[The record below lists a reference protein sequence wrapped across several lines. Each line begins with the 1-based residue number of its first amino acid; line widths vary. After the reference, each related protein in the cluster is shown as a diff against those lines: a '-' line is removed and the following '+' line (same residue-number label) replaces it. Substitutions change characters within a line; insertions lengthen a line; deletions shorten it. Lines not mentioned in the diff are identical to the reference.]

1 MAKYIYL
8 IRSPE
13 KPGNQAFKSEIFDK
27 LVPRLLRLNP
37 EKIKIDLTEVK
48 PPRLT
53 VLPLKR
59 TGLAMISVWD
69 NQADR
74 TKDWQAEMAGIGSNV
89 AGYQV
94 TESTPVAYKKDWDD
108 GKVSPGAVMLTL
120 MRKNPSLS
128 YEQFM
133 KEWFDHHT
141 PMAMRIHP
149 LWNYIRNVVESA
161 VIEGSPPMDGI
172 VEEHCRSLRDI
183 TNPARYFGGLF
194 RMLPNMVRVGLH
206 ANKFLQISAVENY
219 LVTEYHIRS

>member
-37 EKIKIDLTEVK
+37 EKLKIDLTEVK

-108 GKVSPGAVMLTL
+108 GKASPGAVMLTL

-133 KEWFDHHT
+133 KEWFGHHT

-219 LVTEYHIRS
+219 LLTEYHIRS

>member
-13 KPGNQAFKSEIFDK
+13 KPGHHAFKSEIFDK

-37 EKIKIDLTEVK
+37 EKLKIDLTEVK

-69 NQADR
+69 NRADR
-74 TKDWQAEMAGIGSNV
+74 TKDWQAEMAGIGSNI

-108 GKVSPGAVMLTL
+108 GKASPGAVMLTL

-149 LWNYIRNVVESA
+149 LWNYIRNVVDS
-161 VIEGSPPMDGI
+161 VIIEGSPPMDGI

-183 TNPARYFGGLF
+183 TNPTRYFGGLF

-219 LVTEYHIRS
+219 LLTEYHIRS

>member
-13 KPGNQAFKSEIFDK
+13 QLEPHAFGSEIFDK
-27 LVPRLLRLNP
+27 LVPQLLRLNP
-37 EKIKIDLTEVK
+37 EKLKIDLTEVK

-59 TGLAMISVWD
+59 SGLAMISVWD
-69 NQADR
+69 NLADR
-74 TKDWQAEMAGIGSNV
+74 AKDWQTEMAGIGSNV
-89 AGYQV
+89 AGYKV
-94 TESTPVAYKKDWDD
+94 TESTPVAYKKDWDN
-108 GKVSPGAVMLTL
+108 GKASPGAVMLTL

-149 LWNYIRNVVESA
+149 LWNYIRNVVETA
-161 VIEGSPPMDGI
+161 VIEGSPPIDGI
-172 VEEHCRSLRDI
+172 VEEHCRNL
-183 TNPARYFGGLF
+183 
-194 RMLPNMVRVGLH
+194 
-206 ANKFLQISAVENY
+206 
-219 LVTEYHIRS
+219 

>member
-13 KPGNQAFKSEIFDK
+13 QLEPHAFRSEIFDR
-27 LVPRLLRLNP
+27 LVPQLLRLNP
-37 EKIKIDLTEVK
+37 EKLKIDLTEVK

-59 TGLAMISVWD
+59 SGLAMISVWD
-69 NQADR
+69 NLADR
-74 TKDWQAEMAGIGSNV
+74 AKHWQAEMAGIGSNL
-89 AGYQV
+89 AGYKV
-94 TESTPVAYKKDWDD
+94 TESMPVAYKKDWDD
-108 GKVSPGAVMLTL
+108 GKASPGAVMLTL

-133 KEWFDHHT
+133 KEWFGHHT
-141 PMAMRIHP
+141 PLAMRIHP
-149 LWNYIRNVVESA
+149 LWNYIRNVVETV
-161 VIEGSPPMDGI
+161 VIEGSPPIDGI

-183 TNPARYFGGLF
+183 TNPARYFGGPF
-194 RMLPNMVRVGLH
+194 RMFPNMVRVGLH

-219 LVTEYHIRS
+219 LLTEYHIRS

>member
-37 EKIKIDLTEVK
+37 EKLKIDLTEVK
-48 PPRLT
+48 LPRLT

-69 NQADR
+69 NQSDR
-74 TKDWQAEMAGIGSNV
+74 TKDWQAEMAGIGSNI

-94 TESTPVAYKKDWDD
+94 TESMPVAYKKDWDD

-133 KEWFDHHT
+133 KEWFGHHT

-206 ANKFLQISAVENY
+206 ANKFLQISEVENY
-219 LVTEYHIRS
+219 LLTEYYIRS

>member
-1 MAKYIYL
+1 
-8 IRSPE
+8 
-13 KPGNQAFKSEIFDK
+13 
-27 LVPRLLRLNP
+27 
-37 EKIKIDLTEVK
+37 
-48 PPRLT
+48 
-53 VLPLKR
+53 
-59 TGLAMISVWD
+59 MISVWD
-69 NQADR
+69 KLVDHA
-74 TKDWQAEMAGIGSNV
+74 KHWQDEMAGISSNV
-89 AGYQV
+89 AGYKV
-94 TESTPVAYKKDWDD
+94 TESTPLAYKKDWDN
-108 GKVSPGAVMLTL
+108 GRASPGAVMLTL

-149 LWNYIRNVVESA
+149 LWNYIRNVVVTA

-183 TNPARYFGGLF
+183 TNPARYFGGLL
-194 RMLPNMVRVGLH
+194 RMFPNMVRVGLH